1 MRRVSSWPRSEIALK
16 PSKSACVKPSGL
28 PSEFLYGVHPVRE
41 ALRARRRRFFR
52 LLIAREERRPEL
64 DSILELAEH
73 AGVRI
78 ERIVKAKL
86 HELVGDEARA
96 QGVVLEASPLPTVEL
111 NSLVRACAS
120 PRRFIALDGVEDP
133 QNVGAVIRVAEAAG
147 FQGLLMTERNAP
159 PLGPAIGRASAG
171 ASEHLPIARVVNL
184 ASTID
189 RLKEDGFWMI
199 GADQLASRTLFELDS
214 RAVLGDLLVVLGAED
229 RGLREGVRK
238 RIDYLVSIPMV
249 GAVES
254 LNVSCAAAIVLFEL
268 RRQALASCGENRT

>member
-1 MRRVSSWPRSEIALK
+1 MRAKSSGFASEL
-16 PSKSACVKPSGL
+16 
-28 PSEFLYGVHPVRE
+28 LYGVHPVRE
-41 ALRARRRRFFR
+41 ALRARRRRFLR
-52 LLIAREERRPEL
+52 LLIAREESRSEL
-64 DSILELAEH
+64 DSILELAEC

-78 ERIVKAKL
+78 ETVSKAKL
-86 HELVGDEARA
+86 HELVGDEART

-111 NSLVRACAS
+111 DALARVCAP
-120 PRRFIALDGVEDP
+120 PRRLIALDGVEDP
-133 QNVGAVIRVAEAAG
+133 HNVGAVIRVAEAAG

-184 ASTID
+184 ASSID
-189 RLKEDGFWMI
+189 RLKEDGFWVL
-199 GADQLASRTLFELDS
+199 GADQLATQTLFELDA
-214 RAVLGDLLVVLGAED
+214 RAVAGDLLVVLGAED

-254 LNVSCAAAIVLFEL
+254 LNVSCAAAVVLFEL
-268 RRQALASCGENRT
+268 RRRALASCGGNCT